1 MEQKIDMEKMDKE
14 LFKPLPQEEKAAEIS
29 RPSQTYW
36 QDAWR
41 RLKKNKVAVISLYV
55 LIFLILISLFGP
67 MLSKFNYRSTDTKNS
82 NIGPSLVHLFGTDQ
96 LGRDL
101 YVRTLYGIRISM
113 AVGVVSTFI
122 NFVIGI
128 IFGGISGYYGG
139 VVDNVM
145 MRIVDIVYSI
155 PTTLYVILLMVIF
168 GASLGN
174 VFIALGISLWV
185 NMARIVRGQI
195 LTLKQQEFI
204 LAAKGLGAGDN
215 RVIFK
220 HLIPNCMGPIIVT
233 LTMTIPSAIFTEAFL
248 SYIGLGVSAPL
259 ASLGVLCNDATKTLQ
274 VYPYQMFFPAMAICL
289 IMLAF
294 NLLGDGLR
302 DALDPKMRK

>member
-1 MEQKIDMEKMDKE
+1 MMEEKIESIDKG
-14 LFKPLPQEEKAAEIS
+14 LFAPLPQEEKSNQAS

-36 QDAWR
+36 SDAWR
-41 RLKKNKVAVISLYV
+41 RLKQNKVAMVSLYL
-55 LIFLILISLFGP
+55 LIFLIIISIVGP
-67 MLSKFNYRSTDTKNS
+67 FFSKYTYRSTDTAHTNMD
-82 NIGPSLVHLFGTDQ
+82 PSLQHLFGTDQ

-113 AVGVVSTFI
+113 AVGVVSALI
-122 NFVIGI
+122 NFIIGVIY
-128 IFGGISGYYGG
+128 GGVSGYYGG
-139 VVDNVM
+139 TVDNIM
-145 MRIVDIVYSI
+145 MRIVDIIYSI
-155 PTTLYVILLMVIF
+155 PTTLYVILLMVVF
-168 GASLGN
+168 GEPKLTN

-195 LTLKQQEFI
+195 LTLKQQEFV
-204 LAAKGLGAGDN
+204 LAAKGLGAGD
-215 RVIFK
+215 RRIILR

-248 SYIGLGVSAPL
+248 SYIGLGVAAPL
-259 ASLGVLCNDATKTLQ
+259 ASLGVLCNDATKTLG
-274 VYPYQMFFPAMAICL
+274 VYPFQMFFPALAICL
-289 IMLAF
+289 IMLTF